1 MINQQFQ
8 RLLGNNNNY
17 KPQSSHSYAS
27 FSPQQQQYSSPYG
40 QQYQPQQYQ
49 QAQQYQ
55 PRSYYSQQPQQ
66 PQPPQQRYSQA
77 GAGYANQQN
86 ALSLYRGG
94 QQQSSMAPS
103 GRPHTRGHDMRDS
116 GQVLGGGRS
125 TLAVDPQMMSNALV
139 ARPMAFDNTKP
150 VERYV
155 LFVSRVQGRDIFEP
169 NSQRILDNM
178 GNFDKEFRI
187 VCVQTI
193 PKSQRPPQLKMTPA
207 IMDTKPPGGLY
218 QGTGALRFLEHL
230 KNTAFRVQPVPVNM
244 GTSMCKLGFNCW
256 LLNNN
261 NPEFQGGM
269 GLGMGPFQRRMD
281 GTADPRY
288 RENGK
293 ISQEDAATYNQYR
306 SDLNQRYQQKQQ
318 QTVQAGTG
326 RNVPPSLKPINDN
339 IRNRN
344 QQQQQYQQQ
353 NFQQQNYGGM
363 GGGMNSMGGMNGSA
377 GGMGMSMGGM
387 GGGGGG
393 GGGMNNM
400 NNHRSQM
407 GMRYM

>member
-1 MINQQFQ
+1 VKNMINQQFQ
-8 RLLGNNNNY
+8 RLLGNNNHY
-17 KPQSSHSYAS
+17 QPQSSHSYAS
-27 FSPQQQQYSSPYG
+27 FSPQQHQQQYQQYSSYG
-40 QQYQPQQYQ
+40 QQYQQYQPQQ
-49 QAQQYQ
+49 
-55 PRSYYSQQPQQ
+55 PRSYYGQQPT
-66 PQPPQQRYSQA
+66 QPPQQRYSQA

-86 ALSLYRGG
+86 ALSLYRG
-94 QQQSSMAPS
+94 QQSSMAPN

-125 TLAVDPQMMSNALV
+125 SLVVDPQMMSNALV
-139 ARPMAFDNTKP
+139 SRPKAFDNTRP

-193 PKSQRPPQLKMTPA
+193 PKSQRPPGLKMTPA

-306 SDLNQRYQQKQQ
+306 SELNQMYQQKQQ

-326 RNVPPSLKPINDN
+326 RNVPASLKPINDN

-363 GGGMNSMGGMNGSA
+363 NSMGGA

-387 GGGGGG
+387 SGMNG